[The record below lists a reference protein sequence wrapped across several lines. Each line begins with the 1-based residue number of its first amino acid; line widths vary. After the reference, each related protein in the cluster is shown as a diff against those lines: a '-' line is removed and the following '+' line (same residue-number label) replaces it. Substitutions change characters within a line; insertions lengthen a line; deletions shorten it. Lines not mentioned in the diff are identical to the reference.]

1 MGQKNSKSKKDDIC
15 QSKKFNSLVEDQL
28 VDPKAEESNKIFD

>member
-1 MGQKNSKSKKDDIC
+1 MGQGNSKNKKDDIC

-28 VDPKAEESNKIFD
+28 VDPKAEESNKILD